1 MPKNVEIGGLAAA
14 VMEQL
19 EEYADLTTE
28 CIKKAVTEAGKTVRK
43 EIKASPKVPVRS
55 VWTSRPLPTRSPR
68 ALLPISSCWRNTSAS
83 VER

>member
-28 CIKKAVTEAGKTVRK
+28 CIKKAVTEAGKTV
-43 EIKASPKVPVRS
+43 V
-55 VWTSRPLPTRSPR
+55 L
-68 ALLPISSCWRNTSAS
+68 
-83 VER
+83 